1 MSHAE
6 WSCGWH
12 DSCYHQL
19 NSWIPF
25 IGPSIIW
32 HKLNSTLKGW
42 INDLWMC
49 PTEDFCISLWSS
61 EFRFT
66 NTMLKELWCTLFSFI
81 EEKRRTELKRSEIP
95 NIPLPVPLSC
105 CNILELWTL
114 SINCSWAK
122 LQPWNECFTY
132 FKAILQLSTQLYYF
146 WFSFSLNKL
155 WVFQFG

>member
-1 MSHAE
+1 MFLWVARFLLSPT
-6 WSCGWH
+6 
-12 DSCYHQL
+12 QFL
-19 NSWIPF
+19 NSF
-25 IGPSIIW
+25 HRGPSIIW

-42 INDLWMC
+42 INDLWIL
-49 PTEDFCISLWSS
+49 PNRGFLHSLWSS

-81 EEKRRTELKRSEIP
+81 EEKRRTELKKRSEIP

-122 LQPWNECFTY
+122 LQLWNECFTY
-132 FKAILQLSTQLYYF
+132 FKAILQLLLTLLF
-146 WFSFSLNKL
+146 LIFFLPE
-155 WVFQFG
+155 